1 MNVPDRL
8 TCEEVFARLDDY
20 VDRELSGEEMRLVE
34 EHCAL
39 CDVCARDYRFEA
51 GVLAAVRERLRR
63 LAVPADLMR
72 RIEARIANEPK

>member
-20 VDRELSGEEMRLVE
+20 VDRELSEEEMRLVE

-39 CDVCARDYRFEA
+39 CDVCAREYRFEA
-51 GVLAAVRERLRR
+51 GVLAAVREKLRR
-63 LAVPADLMR
+63 LAMPAGLMQ
-72 RIEARIANEPK
+72 RIEARLRDLPD